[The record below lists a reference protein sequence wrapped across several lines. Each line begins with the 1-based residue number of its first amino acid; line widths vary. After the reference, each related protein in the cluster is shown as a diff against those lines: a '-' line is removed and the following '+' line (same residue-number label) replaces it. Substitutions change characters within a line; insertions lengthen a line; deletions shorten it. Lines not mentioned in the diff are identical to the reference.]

1 MFSFIVSGDAVILMA
16 EMLKIFVE
24 GECGFSG
31 HDRWDSRP
39 TGSSPGCGVWDGA
52 ACLPRSRGANNF
64 IMCRCPEAARRSQ
77 KQAAAEDCDVVDI
90 EHFEK
95 ILPQL
100 VSTHSTIPVTEF
112 HSRSLFTFFIP

>member
-1 MFSFIVSGDAVILMA
+1 MGLIIETVGKLLSLFFKDEKTKVSGDAVILMA

-24 GECGFSG
+24 
-31 HDRWDSRP
+31 
-39 TGSSPGCGVWDGA
+39 
-52 ACLPRSRGANNF
+52 
-64 IMCRCPEAARRSQ
+64 EAARRSQ

>member
-1 MFSFIVSGDAVILMA
+1 MEERTTEVVFKKETVGKLLSLFFKDEKTKVSGDAVILMA

-24 GECGFSG
+24 
-31 HDRWDSRP
+31 
-39 TGSSPGCGVWDGA
+39 
-52 ACLPRSRGANNF
+52 
-64 IMCRCPEAARRSQ
+64 EAARRSQ

-100 VSTHSTIPVTEF
+100 YNSNFKISSTLLSHFLPVPN
-112 HSRSLFTFFIP
+112 I